1 MKDDSFRDLLNLYL
15 DGELS
20 AAEEARLAEYLAS
33 DAELRAEFMEAC
45 RLHGAT
51 QMALNPQALQ
61 PNDLNQR
68 YFWSRLFMG
77 FAAASCAVLGAMFLM
92 PCVINDE
99 AAHISVPLCS
109 KDPVLSQTEIERA
122 TKEKAAH
129 EAHGHP
135 TACLAA
141 HFRLQ
146 GLEPTVAPA
155 DRALLPLEIEAYL
168 HKRSVR
174 LSEVNFE
181 EQAARLILTDFL
193 VEGSGFHAS
202 RANFPGFDPIVNHVQ
217 KIGVSGSLVGY

>member
-20 AAEEARLAEYLAS
+20 AAEESRLAEYLAS

-51 QMALNPQALQ
+51 QMALNSKALQ
-61 PNDLNQR
+61 PNDLKQG

-109 KDPVLSQTEIERA
+109 TDPVLSQTEIERA
-122 TKEKAAH
+122 TKEKEAH
-129 EAHGHP
+129 ETYDRP

-146 GLEPTVAPA
+146 GLEPNVAPA
-155 DRALLPLEIEAYL
+155 ERTLLPFEPEEYL
-168 HKRSVR
+168 RERSVR

-181 EQAARLILTDFL
+181 EQAARLILTDYSAEDPE
-193 VEGSGFHAS
+193 VHGSSAVLPS
-202 RANFPGFDPIVNHVQ
+202 FDPIVNHAQ
-217 KIGVSGSLVGY
+217 NIGLSGSLVGY

>member
-20 AAEEARLAEYLAS
+20 AAEESRLAEYLAS

-61 PNDLNQR
+61 PNDLKQG

-122 TKEKAAH
+122 TKEKEAH

-135 TACLAA
+135 NDCLAA

-146 GLEPTVAPA
+146 GLEPNVAPA
-155 DRALLPLEIEAYL
+155 ELALLPLEPEEYL
-168 HKRSVR
+168 RERSVR

-181 EQAARLILTDFL
+181 EQAARLILIDFL
-193 VEGSGFHAS
+193 VEGPEVHCSGADL
-202 RANFPGFDPIVNHVQ
+202 PGFEPIVNHVQ
-217 KIGVSGSLVGY
+217 NIGLSGSLVGY

>member
-1 MKDDSFRDLLNLYL
+1 MKNDSFRDLLNLYL

-20 AAEEARLAEYLAS
+20 AAEESRLAEYIAS

-61 PNDLNQR
+61 PNDLNQG

-109 KDPVLSQTEIERA
+109 KDPVLSQADIERA
-122 TKEKAAH
+122 TKEMEAH
-129 EAHGHP
+129 ELHDHS
-135 TACLAA
+135 TASLAA

-146 GLEPTVAPA
+146 GLEPTVAPVG
-155 DRALLPLEIEAYL
+155 RALLPLEPEEYSP
-168 HKRSVR
+168 KRSVR
-174 LSEVNFE
+174 LSDVKFE
-181 EQAARLILTDFL
+181 EQAARFILTDFMMEAPR
-193 VEGSGFHAS
+193 VHGSEAELPS
-202 RANFPGFDPIVNHVQ
+202 LDPILNHVQ
-217 KIGVSGSLVGY
+217 NIGLSGSLVGY